1 MKLLV
6 HWVGGKSRLVPKL
19 KEIMPHHYNDYY
31 EPFLGSGAPAFS
43 ILGGGHR
50 NLSDINHRL
59 ITMYQE
65 VRNRP
70 QEVIDLIKTFGS
82 TEEEYYR
89 VRDLFNTTNDSIT
102 IASSFIYLNKKCFN
116 GLYRENSK
124 GLFNVG
130 WGKNKKEIDYD
141 AILEMSKHLQDVNIE
156 CMSYESITPK
166 AGDFVYIDPPYVD
179 NFASY
184 VKEKFNHQKLKEF
197 IDKLTNDGV
206 MVMFSNSIHAE
217 ELYKGYNIHYVE
229 VGRQVNCDKT
239 KRGKVKEIIGTNY

>member
-6 HWVGGKSRLVPKL
+6 HWVGGKSRLVTKL
-19 KEIMPHHYNDYY
+19 KELMPKHYNDYY
-31 EPFLGSGAPAFS
+31 EPFLGSGALGFS
-43 ILGGGHR
+43 ITGQRH
-50 NLSDINHRL
+50 LSDINHRL

-65 VRNRP
+65 VREHP
-70 QEVIDLIKTFGS
+70 QEVVDLIKTFNN
-82 TEEEYYR
+82 TEEDYYK
-89 VRDLFNTTNDSIT
+89 VRDLFNTTSDSLT
-102 IASSFIYLNKKCFN
+102 IAASFIYLNKRDFN

-141 AILEMSKHLQDVNIE
+141 AILEMSKYIQDVNIE

-166 AGDFVYIDPPYVD
+166 EGDFVYIDPPYVD
-179 NFASY
+179 NFTNY
-184 VKEKFNHQKLKEF
+184 VKNKFNHQKLKEF

-217 ELYKGYNIHYVE
+217 ELYKDYNIHYVE